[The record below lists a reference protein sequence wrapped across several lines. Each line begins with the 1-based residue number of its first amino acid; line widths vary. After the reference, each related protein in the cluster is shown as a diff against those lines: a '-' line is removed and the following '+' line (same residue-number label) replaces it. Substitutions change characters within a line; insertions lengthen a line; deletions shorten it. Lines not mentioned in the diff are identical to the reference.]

1 MTVSSRRSD
10 TGATVLPV
18 RVAGLG
24 SALPSR
30 VVTNDELA
38 TVLDT
43 SDEWIRSRTG
53 IAQRHVAAP
62 DEATS
67 DLAVAAGK
75 AALADAGLGVEDVTT
90 VLVATTT
97 PDHKVPGTAPL
108 VAAALGTEVSAF
120 DVNAAC
126 SGFVTGL
133 RVGGALAATGDGAV
147 LVIGAETMTR
157 IVDPEDRSVRVLFG
171 DGAGAA
177 VLVRDETSRLGPFDL
192 GADGQD
198 PSMLWCP
205 AGGTRTP
212 ISPGDEDPGD
222 PYLRMRGGDIYRHAV
237 TRMVASSRAVLEA
250 AGIGVEDVDL
260 LVGHQ
265 ANARILDAVVQR
277 LELDPARSH
286 VTVDLH
292 ANTSAAS
299 VPLALADARDRGRLV
314 PGATVLLTAF
324 GAGLTWAS
332 CLLTWDGSGV
342 GVDPAADDA
351 HTDVDDDP
359 TRDLL
364 LRSIEE
370 DA

>member
-1 MTVSSRRSD
+1 MTLALERGRTADSAR
-10 TGATVLPV
+10 TGSLVLPV
-18 RVAGLG
+18 RIAGLG
-24 SALPSR
+24 AGLPSR
-30 VVTNDELA
+30 IVTNDDLA
-38 TVLDT
+38 DELDT
-43 SDEWIRSRTG
+43 SDAWIRTRTG

-62 DEATS
+62 HEATS
-67 DLAVAAGK
+67 DLAAAAGK
-75 AALADAGLGVEDVTT
+75 AALADAGLGIADVTT
-90 VLVATTT
+90 VLVATTS
-97 PDHKVPGTAPL
+97 PDHRVPGTAPL

-157 IVDPEDRSVRVLFG
+157 IVDPEDRAVRVLFG

-177 VLVRDETSRLGPFDL
+177 VLVPDGRGRLGPFDL
-192 GADGQD
+192 GSDGRD

-205 AGGTRTP
+205 GGGTRTP
-212 ISPGDEDPGD
+212 IEPPSTDGD
-222 PYLRMRGGDIYRHAV
+222 PYLRMRGGDVYRHAV
-237 TRMVASSRAVLEA
+237 ARMVASSRAVLAA
-250 AGIGVEDVDL
+250 AGIGVDDVDL

-277 LELDPARSH
+277 LGIDPGRSH
-286 VTVDLH
+286 VTIDVH

-299 VPLALADARDRGRLV
+299 VPLALADARDRGRLL

-332 CLLTWDGSGV
+332 CLLTWN
-342 GVDPAADDA
+342 P
-351 HTDVDDDP
+351 
-359 TRDLL
+359 
-364 LRSIEE
+364 EE
-370 DA
+370 VA